1 MPTPARAIER
11 AGGVFVTG
19 TGTGVGKTV
28 VSAALASALGGD
40 YWKPVQTGCLE
51 DSDTD
56 TVTRLAAL
64 GPGRTHPPTHVYQAP
79 LSPHEAARLEGA
91 AITLEDFTF
100 PGTDRVLVV
109 EGAGGVL
116 VPLNDRHTMADLMSR
131 LGLPCVLVALSG
143 LGTINHTLLSLEALK
158 ARDVSVLGV
167 VMNGVPNAA
176 NADAIRSFGGV
187 SVLMEIAPLEPLD
200 ERGVAV
206 LALNL
211 AAALHGDAP

>member
-1 MPTPARAIER
+1 MTTPARAIER

-28 VSAALASALGGD
+28 VSAGLASALGGD

-64 GPGRTHPPTHVYQAP
+64 GPGRAHPPAHVYEAP

-91 AITLEDFTF
+91 AIDLADFEL
-100 PGTDRVLVV
+100 PGTDRALVV
-109 EGAGGVL
+109 EGAGGLL
-116 VPLNDRHTMADLMSR
+116 VPLNDRHTMADLISR

-158 ARDVSVLGV
+158 ARHIPLLGV
-167 VMNGVPNAA
+167 IMNGEPNAA
-176 NADAIRSFGGV
+176 NADAIRTFGGV
-187 SVLMEIAPLEPLD
+187 PVLLEIAPLEPLD
-200 ERGVAV
+200 GGAVA
-206 LALNL
+206 AMGSRL
-211 AAALHGDAP
+211 AAALRGESP

>member
-19 TGTGVGKTV
+19 TGTDVGKTV
-28 VSAALASALGGD
+28 AAAGLVSALGGD
-40 YWKPVQTGCLE
+40 YWKPVQTGT

-64 GPGRTHPPTHVYQAP
+64 GPGRAHPPAHVYQAP

-91 AITLEDFTF
+91 VIDLADFAL
-100 PGTDRVLVV
+100 PGTDRALVV

-131 LGLPCVLVALSG
+131 LGLPCVLVALST

-158 ARDVSVLGV
+158 ARHIPLLGV
-167 VMNGVPNAA
+167 IMNGEPNAA
-176 NADAIRSFGGV
+176 NADAIRTFGGV
-187 SVLMEIAPLEPLD
+187 PVLLEIAPLEPLD
-200 ERGVAV
+200 GGAVA
-206 LALNL
+206 AMGSRL
-211 AAALHGDAP
+211 AAALRGESP

>member
-19 TGTGVGKTV
+19 TGTEVGKTV
-28 VSAALASALGGD
+28 VSAGFVSALGGD

-56 TVTRLAAL
+56 TVIRLAGL
-64 GPGRTHPPTHVYQAP
+64 GPGRAHPPAHVYQAP

-91 AITLEDFTF
+91 AIDLADFAS
-100 PGTDRVLVV
+100 PETDRAIVV

-116 VPLNDRHTMADLMSR
+116 VPLNDRDTMADLIR
-131 LGLPCVLVALSG
+131 YLGLPCVLVALSG

-158 ARDVSVLGV
+158 AREIPVLGV
-167 VMNGVPNAA
+167 VMNGEPNAA

-187 SVLMEIAPLEPLD
+187 PVLLEISPREPLD
-200 ERGVAV
+200 IA
-206 LALNL
+206 ALTAMAAGL
-211 AAALHGDAP
+211 AAALQGGSP

>member
-19 TGTGVGKTV
+19 TGTEVGKTV
-28 VSAALASALGGD
+28 VSAGLVSALGGD

-56 TVTRLAAL
+56 TVARLAAL
-64 GPGRTHPPTHVYQAP
+64 GPGRAHPPAHVYEAP
-79 LSPHEAARLEGA
+79 LSPFEAARLEGA
-91 AITLEDFTF
+91 AIDLADFAL
-100 PGTDRVLVV
+100 PETDRALVV
-109 EGAGGVL
+109 EGAGGLL
-116 VPLNDRHTMADLMSR
+116 VPLNDRHTMADLISR

-158 ARDVSVLGV
+158 ARDIPVLGV
-167 VMNGVPNAA
+167 VMNGELNPA

-187 SVLMEIAPLEPLD
+187 PVLLELAPLEPLD
-200 ERGVAV
+200 GRAVAAMAQG
-206 LALNL
+206 LAG
-211 AAALHGDAP
+211 ALQGGSP